1 MLDIFLPCFLSI
13 FLSLL
18 CIVNSFNLSTLK
30 IVNLTKDLN
39 ITSPGTSIL
48 NVTNAFEDGTGC
60 FHQSPPHD
68 TQLSRTN
75 FVDCFNAEKKIAG
88 YDTHRPIRFH
98 RNDDTAF
105 VLPNSFTYRT
115 CVIFVDMM
123 NADAEDFFYV
133 GQIRDVAIDTARR
146 CTAIPQA
153 LGGRGIVGPKRLMEV
168 LVLGRLWPL
177 ANGGMDPILLEN
189 DVTVA

>member
-1 MLDIFLPCFLSI
+1 MI
-13 FLSLL
+13 
-18 CIVNSFNLSTLK
+18 
-30 IVNLTKDLN
+30 
-39 ITSPGTSIL
+39 
-48 NVTNAFEDGTGC
+48 
-60 FHQSPPHD
+60 
-68 TQLSRTN
+68 
-75 FVDCFNAEKKIAG
+75 
-88 YDTHRPIRFH
+88 
-98 RNDDTAF
+98 
-105 VLPNSFTYRT
+105 
-115 CVIFVDMM
+115 
-123 NADAEDFFYV
+123 NADAEDLFYV